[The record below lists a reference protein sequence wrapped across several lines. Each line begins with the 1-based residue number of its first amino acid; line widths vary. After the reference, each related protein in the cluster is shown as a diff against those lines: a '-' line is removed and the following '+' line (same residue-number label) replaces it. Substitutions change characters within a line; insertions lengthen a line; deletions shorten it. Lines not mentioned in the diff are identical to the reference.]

1 MADQPNVFNETPP
14 NTETP
19 PVVTPPS
26 VDKYA
31 DLLKSI
37 KNENGESKYDNI
49 EKALEALKHSQEYI
63 PTLKTQLTE
72 KEQELAILRAAKE
85 KYENID
91 EVVQRLTARQ
101 PNGEENP
108 PATRGL
114 DEQAVADLVRRTLSQ
129 TTQESKA
136 NENLDKVQSVLLD
149 KFKDKAPEVIRQK
162 AQELGTTTKQ
172 LEDLAKQS
180 PAMVLALFNSQV
192 PITAPVTTG
201 NINTQPINR
210 PSTDLAPPSKSLLAG
225 ASAKEQKDYMDK
237 VKASVYAK
245 HGITN

>member
-1 MADQPNVFNETPP
+1 MADQPNVFNEIPP

-192 PITAPVTTG
+192 PTTAPVTTG

-225 ASAKEQKDYMDK
+225 ASTKEQKDYMDK